1 MTITTVA
8 IIPRPTN
15 TVATV
20 TATIVMAGEIGTTIG
35 IGDGGV
41 ATAMVIVTIAARAIG
56 EIMAAMADAIRPAT
70 KIIREGIGKT
80 ATPTMVFTT
89 LVGFTAVG
97 ESMAVATI
105 PLTRLATRKEPLAA
119 ILDSAMVTAMEP
131 KWRTRICPSA
141 SRSIPNRA
149 ASMMT
154 AMV

>member
-56 EIMAAMADAIRPAT
+56 EITAAMADAIRPST
-70 KIIREGIGKT
+70 KIIRDGIGTT

-89 LVGFTAVG
+89 VAGFMTEG
-97 ESMAVATI
+97 EFTTPGGVSTGGEAIAMANI
-105 PLTRLATRKEPLAA
+105 PLTKLAY
-119 ILDSAMVTAMEP
+119 P
-131 KWRTRICPSA
+131 K
-141 SRSIPNRA
+141 
-149 ASMMT
+149 
-154 AMV
+154 